1 MINHAIFGALAAAL
15 EMDPEGTE
23 ASALIRRAY
32 ANPSPAR
39 PGLSPTR
46 PTQDGAAV
54 YWHLV
59 PDSGLPPLREDLPGE
74 GFRFVPCRLN
84 ITCYGAEAEALA
96 WRVWQRLYEDGP
108 GAPRRILREAGLYPV
123 PRPPAPLL
131 VWEEAGRE
139 HRPRADLTLRL
150 WAAVSESRPAAGT
163 VEAAPAVILH
173 RQA

>member
-1 MINHAIFGALAAAL
+1 MINYAIFSALAAAL
-15 EMDPEGTE
+15 GMDPEGTE

-39 PGLSPTR
+39 SSPA
-46 PTQDGAAV
+46 PDAAAV

-96 WRVWQRLYEDGP
+96 WRVWQRLYDDGP
-108 GAPRRILREAGLYPV
+108 GAPRRILREAGLYPM

-139 HRPRADLTLRL
+139 HRPRADLTLQL
-150 WAAVSESRPAAGT
+150 WAAVNETRSSAGA
-163 VEAAPAVILH
+163 VETPPAVILH
-173 RQA
+173 RQQNP

>member
-1 MINHAIFGALAAAL
+1 MINYAIFSALAAAL
-15 EMDPEGTE
+15 GMDPEGAE

-123 PRPPAPLL
+123 PRPPAPLP

-163 VEAAPAVILH
+163 VETPPAVILH

>member
-1 MINHAIFGALAAAL
+1 MQTADQTVYLAL
-15 EMDPEGTE
+15 
-23 ASALIRRAY
+23 ASALGLDSARPETSLRIRRAY

-39 PGLSPTR
+39 PSPA
-46 PTQDGAAV
+46 PNAAAV

-123 PRPPAPLL
+123 PRPTAPLL

-150 WAAVSESRPAAGT
+150 WAAVNETRSSAGA
-163 VEAAPAVILH
+163 VETPPAVILH